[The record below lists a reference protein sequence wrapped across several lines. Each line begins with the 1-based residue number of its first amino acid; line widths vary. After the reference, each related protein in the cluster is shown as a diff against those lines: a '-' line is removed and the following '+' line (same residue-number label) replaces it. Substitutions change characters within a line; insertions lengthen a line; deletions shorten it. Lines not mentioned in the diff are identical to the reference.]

1 MKPMVFLSILPT
13 FLLAGVLIFTGCE
26 RFSEGATP
34 AKSSEAATSRDP
46 APARKD
52 PEAKP
57 EVRRASQEGR
67 KTEPESTEP
76 PVLVRLGSFLRGPIS
91 SLLRVHA
98 DLEAVDR
105 ANVYP
110 ELSGVVKEIL
120 HREGDEVKKG
130 EPVVQLEDRERQL
143 ALEAKKILWEQ
154 AKSKVRL
161 AELSAQELGETV
173 KTKALGI
180 EKAQLEFERVAE
192 LFGSS
197 ENQGGII
204 SKEGYDTKR
213 IAFEEAKVQHQAA
226 SIQAEKAQV
235 DYSLSVQNEKQ
246 AKVDLDTAEYLLSR
260 TVLSSPVGG
269 SLTFLELKPG
279 ELVGPSTKAFSVMS
293 SDKLEARLYVPQKEL
308 GRLARGQLVDIRC
321 EVFPDKA
328 FQGRIDVINPV
339 VDPEKGMVRVIVK
352 VEDPRAKGFLRPG
365 MFVSGEVV
373 LEIRENALLIP
384 KKAVLYENKDPII
397 FLAQDGVARR
407 YVVEQGFSS
416 KDFIE
421 ALALIDASGAPL
433 EEFPEQGA
441 LILMGHN
448 NLKDGARVKA
458 ESGS

>member
-1 MKPMVFLSILPT
+1 MKPLLSRCCLAALLPA
-13 FLLAGVLIFTGCE
+13 AGLWFSGCE

-52 PEAKP
+52 SEARP
-57 EVRRASQEGR
+57 EVRRAGQEGT
-67 KTEPESTEP
+67 KPMPESSEP
-76 PVLVRLGSFLRGPIS
+76 PVLVRLGSFGRGPIS

-105 ANVYP
+105 ATVYP
-110 ELSGVVKEIL
+110 ELSGIVKEIL

-130 EPVVQLEDRERQL
+130 EPVVRLEDRERQL
-143 ALEAKKILWEQ
+143 AVEAKKILWEQ
-154 AKSKVRL
+154 AKAKVRL
-161 AELSAQELGETV
+161 AELSAKELGETV
-173 KTKALGI
+173 KSKALEM

-213 IAFEEAKVQHQAA
+213 IALEEAKVQAQTA

-235 DYSLSVQNEKQ
+235 DYSLSVQNERQ

-269 SLTFLELKPG
+269 NLTFLELKPG
-279 ELVGPSTKAFSVMS
+279 ELVGPNTKAFSIMS
-293 SDKLEARLYVPQKEL
+293 GDKLESRLYVPQREL

-321 EVFPDKA
+321 EVFPDRA
-328 FQGRIDVINPV
+328 FQGRIEVINPV

-352 VEDPRAKGFLRPG
+352 VEDPKAKGFLRPG
-365 MFVSGEVV
+365 MFVSGEVI
-373 LEIRENALLIP
+373 LETRENALLIP

-421 ALALIDASGAPL
+421 VRALIGAGGAPL
-433 EEFPEQGA
+433 EEIPEQGA

-458 ESGS
+458 DSGS